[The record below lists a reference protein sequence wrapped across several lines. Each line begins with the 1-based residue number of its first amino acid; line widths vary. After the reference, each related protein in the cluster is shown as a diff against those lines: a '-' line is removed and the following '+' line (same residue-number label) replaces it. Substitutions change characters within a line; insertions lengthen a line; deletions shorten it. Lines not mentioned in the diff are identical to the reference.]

1 MRFLRNR
8 KGQIRIIEAFFA
20 SILILSSLTLIPAGT
35 DTTASDER
43 SLSSK
48 AREVLLSLD
57 NDGYLSKLIEN
68 RSWTSLGKCIESFLL
83 PTIWFNATVLD
94 ENDQCLNDVPITS
107 GSPINEKISAVDYV
121 CASRSSNFRIYV
133 VRLQLSNV
141 K

>member
-1 MRFLRNR
+1 LRNR

-35 DTTASDER
+35 ETTVSDER

-48 AREVLLSLD
+48 AQEILLTLD

-68 RSWTSLGKCIESFLL
+68 RSWTTLGKCIEAFLS

-94 ENDQCLNDVPITS
+94 ENGQCLNDAPITS
-107 GSPINEKISAVDYV
+107 GSPINEKISAADYV
-121 CASRSSNFRIYV
+121 CATSSSNFRIYLI
-133 VRLQLSNV
+133 RLQLSNV